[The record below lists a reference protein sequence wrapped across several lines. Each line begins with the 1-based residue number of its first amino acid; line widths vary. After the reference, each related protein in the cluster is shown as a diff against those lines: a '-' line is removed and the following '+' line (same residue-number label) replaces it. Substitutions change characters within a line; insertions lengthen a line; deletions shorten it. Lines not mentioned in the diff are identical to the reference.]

1 MSSTSF
7 TVPSSRHRPTG
18 TWILGGALLMLSL
31 VYVVLAAQDRFALQR
46 AQSDCAGLV
55 GQMLPDGKMA
65 PSAAPHVAVV
75 AVHPAPVDLLLG
87 PQLCTLKFNEV
98 GRVQHATIVLGR

>member
-46 AQSDCAGLV
+46 APSDCAGLV
-55 GQMLPDGKMA
+55 GQMLPDGKHPPLA
-65 PSAAPHVAVV
+65 QTHATTATAAAT
-75 AVHPAPVDLLLG
+75 PVDLLLG
-87 PQLCTLKFNEV
+87 PHLCALHLDDS
-98 GRVQHATIVLGR
+98 GRVQHAAIVLER